1 VSVCGVA
8 IDPARTLRSRGL
20 VSSAAYGRAPRSSS
34 WVRRRPIEGMRWP
47 TPPVSVRWEIFRT
60 GSQDVARELSLRGIT
75 SLEWG
80 ARHSREDLLA
90 ILGVGPKAIRILD
103 GALAEEGLSFDD
115 S

>member
-1 VSVCGVA
+1 MHS
-8 IDPARTLRSRGL
+8 T
-20 VSSAAYGRAPRSSS
+20 
-34 WVRRRPIEGMRWP
+34 
-47 TPPVSVRWEIFRT
+47 
-60 GSQDVARELSLRGIT
+60 T